1 MWTVSLS
8 YPDHADNANAPR
20 ALSNG
25 MGHLCSSGAAT
36 NGGISPERAF
46 FEVDLCVSDKPAL
59 PLQPSVIGRR
69 ILEAEVDQLLARQLR
84 TNPMFAYSLFSRSF
98 ASEPLSVNVI
108 KVETNVHV
116 DRRQISG
123 NPLAYGENDVE
134 VIAEVTENDGKK
146 RRLAL
151 LIENKISAPLMEDQ
165 GRRYGV
171 RGLDR
176 SHAGDWA
183 DYRCMFVAPRDRI
196 SQLYP
201 TKNYSKAGWDVV
213 LDFEQLAEILYSP
226 NDSQDAQLL
235 LDATVR
241 ENCILEPILEAV
253 KFWEEYEAYAHQ
265 ADLPVK
271 VRSEQGS
278 RAGGVWPSFYDDD
291 FRKSKIVNRKR
302 IQIVHIDNAGRVVLF
317 LKRVNPND
325 FENVIRPLLIKPL
338 ELTKPGT
345 SWQGILVH
353 VPPIDPCRP
362 IVDQCKNLDLA
373 FEAVKLLH
381 LFFLRHQGVIHQL
394 LEKEVWQRAKP
405 EVPHVEQGMKRLRGA
420 GLEPSTQGA
429 AMSFEVFEGLPMP
442 QGPKKKYNFED
453 LGVGDM
459 FFVPLA
465 KGDDHTTAQNKI
477 SSAAAS
483 WGKRRDRKFA
493 TQMIKNDG
501 KLGIGVWRTE

>member
-1 MWTVSLS
+1 
-8 YPDHADNANAPR
+8 
-20 ALSNG
+20 
-25 MGHLCSSGAAT
+25 
-36 NGGISPERAF
+36 
-46 FEVDLCVSDKPAL
+46 VSDKPAP

-69 ILEAEVDQLLARQLR
+69 ILEAEIDQLLARQFR
-84 TNPMFAYSLFSRSF
+84 ANPMFAYTLFSRSF
-98 ASEPLSVNVI
+98 SSEPLSVNVV

-116 DRRQISG
+116 DRRLISG

-176 SHAGDWA
+176 AHAGDWA
-183 DYRCMFVAPRDRI
+183 DYRSVFVAPRDRI

-201 TKNYSKAGWDVV
+201 TKNYSKAGWDLV
-213 LDFEQLAEILYSP
+213 LDFEQLAEMLHSP

-265 ADLPVK
+265 ANLPVK

-291 FRKSKIVNRKR
+291 FRKSKIVDRKR

-317 LKRVNPND
+317 IKRVNPRD
-325 FENVIRPLLIKPL
+325 FENVIRPLLIRPL

-345 SWQGILVH
+345 SWQGIMVQ
-353 VPPIDPCRP
+353 VPPIDPCHP
-362 IVDQCKNLDLA
+362 IVDQYKNLDLA
-373 FEAVKLLH
+373 FEAVRLLH
-381 LFFLRHQGVIHQL
+381 LFFFRHQDVIHQL
-394 LEKEVWQRAKP
+394 LAKEVWQRTKP
-405 EVPHVEQGMKRLRGA
+405 EVPHVEQGMKKLRGE
-420 GLEPSTQGA
+420 GLEPSTQA
-429 AMSFEVFEGLPMP
+429 VAISFEVFKGLPMP
-442 QGPKKKYNFED
+442 QGPKKKYNFDD
-453 LGVGDM
+453 LGIGDM
-459 FFVPLA
+459 LFVPLA
-465 KGDDHTTAQNKI
+465 EGEDHTTAQNKV

-483 WGKRRDRKFA
+483 WGKRRGRRFS
-493 TQMIKNDG
+493 TQMIKNDDKMG
-501 KLGIGVWRTE
+501 TGVWRIE

>member
-1 MWTVSLS
+1 M
-8 YPDHADNANAPR
+8 
-20 ALSNG
+20 
-25 MGHLCSSGAAT
+25 
-36 NGGISPERAF
+36 
-46 FEVDLCVSDKPAL
+46 SDKPAL

-69 ILEAEVDQLLARQLR
+69 ILEAEIDQLLARQLR
-84 TNPMFAYSLFSRSF
+84 ANPVFAYFLFSRSF
-98 ASEPLSVNVI
+98 ASEPLSVDVV
-108 KVETNVHV
+108 KVKTNVHV
-116 DRRQISG
+116 DRRQISN

-134 VIAEVTENDGKK
+134 VIAEVTEKDGNK

-151 LIENKISAPLMEDQ
+151 LIENKISAQLMEDQ
-165 GRRYGV
+165 GLRYGV

-176 SHAGDWA
+176 AHAGDWA
-183 DYRCMFVAPRDRI
+183 DYRCMLVAPRDRI

-201 TKNYSKAGWDVV
+201 TKNYSKAGWDVI
-213 LDFEQLAEILYSP
+213 LDFEQLAEILYSA
-226 NDSQDAQLL
+226 NGSQDAQLL

-253 KFWEEYEAYAHQ
+253 KFWEDYEEYAHQ

-291 FRKSKIVNRKR
+291 FRKSEIVDRKR

-345 SWQGILVH
+345 SWQGIMVQ

-362 IVDQCKNLDLA
+362 IIDQCKNLDLA
-373 FEAVKLLH
+373 FEAVRLLH
-381 LFFLRHQGVIHQL
+381 FFFLRHQDLIHQL
-394 LEKEVWQRAKP
+394 LAKEVWQRIKSQ
-405 EVPHVEQGMKRLRGA
+405 VPHEQGMNRLRDV
-420 GLEPSTQGA
+420 GLGPSTQEA
-429 AMSFEVFEGLPMP
+429 ALSFEVFKGLPMP

-453 LGVGDM
+453 LSVGDM
-459 FFVPLA
+459 LFVPLNTVDGA
-465 KGDDHTTAQNKI
+465 LEDHTVAQNKV

-483 WGKRRDRKFA
+483 WGKRHNTKHQ
-493 TQMIKNDG
+493 TQVVKKDG
-501 KLGIGVWRTE
+501 KVGVGVWRIE